1 MGIKVAKFGGS
12 SVANASQMMKVF
24 NIVKKDPKRKFVIT
38 SAPGKRNKE
47 DSKITDLLYLCRQH
61 VQKSVPFDQVFEI
74 ISNRYEEIVRDL
86 NLDFNIKPY
95 LIEIKENIS
104 KGANTDYVASRGEYL
119 NGLIL
124 SQLLGFKFLDPKD
137 MIYFN
142 QNNNLDVEKTYKTI
156 RETLIG
162 VENAVIPGFYGSS
175 FDGEIKTFSRG
186 GSDVT
191 GAIIAKAVNAEV
203 YENWTDVSG
212 FLMADPRI
220 VNNPKPIEKITY
232 KELREL
238 SYMGANVLHD
248 EAVFPVREAG
258 IPINIRNT
266 NDPDHKGTI
275 IVEDYSDNLKVGKI
289 TGIAG
294 TKNFTVLAIHKD
306 LMNGQIGFI
315 RKILSILEKYEI
327 SVEHLPSGIDTLS
340 IVIQDCK
347 VKGKLD
353 KAIEEINQECEP
365 NSINVF
371 SNMAII
377 ATVGYGIAEI
387 PGMSAKVFAALA
399 KENIN
404 IRMID
409 QGSSE
414 INIIIGVESDDLGN
428 AINAIY
434 YAFENGN

>member
-306 LMNGQIGFI
+306 LMNGQVGFI

-377 ATVGYGIAEI
+377 ATVGYGMAEI
-387 PGMSAKVFAALA
+387 PGMSAKVFTALA

>member
-47 DSKITDLLYLCRQH
+47 DSKITDLLYLCREH

-74 ISNRYEEIVRDL
+74 ISDRYEEIVRDL
-86 NLDFNIKPY
+86 NLDFSIKPY
-95 LIEIKENIS
+95 LTEIKENIS

-124 SQLLGFKFLDPKD
+124 SQLLRFKFLDPKD

-162 VENAVIPGFYGSS
+162 VENAVIPGFYGAS
-175 FDGEIKTFSRG
+175 FDGKIKTFSRG

-191 GAIIAKAVNAEV
+191 GAIIAKAVNAEI

-232 KELREL
+232 RELREL

-248 EAVFPVREAG
+248 EAVFPVREAC
-258 IPINIRNT
+258 IPINIKNT

-275 IVEDYSDNLKVGKI
+275 IVENYSDNLKVGKI

-306 LMNGQIGFI
+306 LMNGHIGFI

-327 SVEHLPSGIDTLS
+327 SIEHLPSGIDTLS
-340 IVIQDCK
+340 IVIQDCQL
-347 VKGKLD
+347 KGKLD
-353 KAIEEINQECEP
+353 KVIEEINQECEP

-377 ATVGYGIAEI
+377 ATVGYGMAES
-387 PGMSAKVFAALA
+387 PGISAKVFTALA

-414 INIIIGVESDDLGN
+414 INIIIGVETDNLGN

-434 YAFENGN
+434 SAFENGN

>member
-24 NIVKKDPKRKFVIT
+24 NIIKKDPKRKFVIT

-95 LIEIKENIS
+95 LTEIKENIS

-142 QNNNLDVEKTYKTI
+142 ENNKLDVEKTYKTI

-162 VENAVIPGFYGSS
+162 VENAVIPGFYGAS

-232 KELREL
+232 RELREL

-248 EAVFPVREAG
+248 EAVFPVREAC

-266 NDPDHKGTI
+266 NDSDHKGTI

-294 TKNFTVLAIHKD
+294 IKNFTVLAIHKD

-315 RKILSILEKYEI
+315 RKILTILEKYEI
-327 SVEHLPSGIDTLS
+327 SIEHLPSGIDTLS
-340 IVIQDCK
+340 IVIQDCQ

-353 KAIEEINQECEP
+353 KVIEEINQECEP

-377 ATVGYGIAEI
+377 ATVGYGMTEK
-387 PGMSAKVFAALA
+387 PGTSAKVFTALA

-414 INIIIGVESDDLGN
+414 INIIIGVETDDLEK

>member
-1 MGIKVAKFGGS
+1 
-12 SVANASQMMKVF
+12 
-24 NIVKKDPKRKFVIT
+24 
-38 SAPGKRNKE
+38 
-47 DSKITDLLYLCRQH
+47 
-61 VQKSVPFDQVFEI
+61 
-74 ISNRYEEIVRDL
+74 
-86 NLDFNIKPY
+86 
-95 LIEIKENIS
+95 
-104 KGANTDYVASRGEYL
+104 
-119 NGLIL
+119 
-124 SQLLGFKFLDPKD
+124 
-137 MIYFN
+137 
-142 QNNNLDVEKTYKTI
+142 
-156 RETLIG
+156 
-162 VENAVIPGFYGSS
+162 
-175 FDGEIKTFSRG
+175 
-186 GSDVT
+186 
-191 GAIIAKAVNAEV
+191 
-203 YENWTDVSG
+203 
-212 FLMADPRI
+212 MADPRI

-306 LMNGQIGFI
+306 LMNGQVGFI

-377 ATVGYGIAEI
+377 ATVGYGMAEI
-387 PGMSAKVFAALA
+387 PGMSAKVFTALA